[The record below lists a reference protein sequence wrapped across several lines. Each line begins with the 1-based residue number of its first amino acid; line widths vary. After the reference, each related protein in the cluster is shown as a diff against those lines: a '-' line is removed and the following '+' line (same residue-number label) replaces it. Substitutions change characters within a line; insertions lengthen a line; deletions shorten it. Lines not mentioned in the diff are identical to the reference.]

1 MRLLEPI
8 NGIKVAQGH
17 MIIHLVFFA
26 TMFTFD
32 KNENPDDEQKVR
44 EIAIFDLKKW
54 GHFSCFIF

>member
-17 MIIHLVFFA
+17 LLIHLVFFI

-32 KNENPDDEQKVR
+32 KGGKAPNELES
-44 EIAIFDLKKW
+44 EIFELKKW
-54 GHFSCFIF
+54 GHLTCFLL